1 MHKRLTCTRS
11 SGFTL
16 CFKGWSLHA
25 CVCVC
30 DSIEYPPVQNI
41 LSPCCLVD
49 ICFTPYICTCACEAT
64 DSPAAC
70 KDSCKLRKSFKGDFV
85 WTSKVGRR
93 DVVEKKVSVSV
104 LLVQFMSKSSIG
116 KNHALHCR
124 ICSKVL
130 FRCLRKLQKFFHCRN

>member
-104 LLVQFMSKSSIG
+104 LLV
-116 KNHALHCR
+116 
-124 ICSKVL
+124 
-130 FRCLRKLQKFFHCRN
+130 